1 MNASSTVSAV
11 TGETFV
17 SPSGTTS
24 IEVRHASDPEAAR
37 HFNTVQLRRRFL
49 IETLFRPGQVALT
62 YMRLPSAKTTVKMQI
77 KVAYDAAYDALVA
90 AQADADAGR
99 PVNAAAVSAAIAS
112 LQAILATLPKGN

>member
-1 MNASSTVSAV
+1 MIRALALIGVLALVGCGADPRAQVSA
-11 TGETFV
+11 
-17 SPSGTTS
+17 SQAALA
-24 IEVRHASDPEAAR
+24 AS
-37 HFNTVQLRRRFL
+37 
-49 IETLFRPGQVALT
+49 GQVALT
-62 YMRLPSAKTTVKMQI
+62 YMRLPSAKPTVKMQI